1 MLNIAIRAAR
11 LAGTIITRAIPRVDT
26 LKFDKKAD
34 LDYVSE
40 IDTQSEKVI
49 IETLLEARSR
59 NTGRRIRRYGRF

>member
-1 MLNIAIRAAR
+1 MEPMLNIAIRAAR
-11 LAGTIITRAIPRVDT
+11 LAGTIINRAIPRVDT

-49 IETLLEARSR
+49 IETLLDMIKAYTEESLVK
-59 NTGRRIRRYGRF
+59 

>member
-40 IDTQSEKVI
+40 IDTQSEKII
-49 IETLLEARSR
+49 IEDM
-59 NTGRRIRRYGRF
+59 

>member
-1 MLNIAIRAAR
+1 MEPMLNIAIRAAR

-49 IETLLEARSR
+49 IETLLDAYPDHAILAE
-59 NTGRRIRRYGRF
+59 